1 MTTTTRTIAG
11 REVHPAAEMFPMLGE
26 SERLELRQSI
36 AEEGLTHPIVLDG
49 QGRVLDGRNRL
60 LACSL
65 AGVEPRFTAYMGD
78 DPIGY
83 VVRANLRRRH
93 LTEGQRAILA
103 ADLLPLYQRE
113 AELRRT
119 RALEAANAERAAAAE
134 RARARQ
140 ARTVEPEPEPE
151 EPETDETEAEIDTGR
166 ARDLAAAAADVSGR
180 SVARAAVVL
189 ERGAPELVEA
199 TRGGAIAVSTA
210 ADLTDLPLAEQAEV
224 LARGEAEILAR
235 AKAIRA
241 ARQADRRDERMTRI
255 AAIARGNR
263 PLEVG
268 PERYAVILADP
279 PWRYD
284 APISATREIEE
295 HYPTMTVDEICA
307 LPVGEIATDDALLF
321 LWATAPLLPE
331 AIRVAEAW
339 GFEYRTHQ
347 IWAKSGRTGM
357 GRWLRTEHELLLWCV
372 RGAPPVP
379 PPGDRPHSVIT
390 APVGEHSV
398 KPALFAEQIEQLYGP
413 LPRIELFTRAPR
425 EGWAAWGNQAEAAE
439 GEEGSSDA

>member
-1 MTTTTRTIAG
+1 MTTTRTIAG
-11 REVHPAAEMFPMLGE
+11 REVHPAAEMFPMMGE
-26 SERLELRQSI
+26 PERLELRRSI

-65 AGVEPRFTAYMGD
+65 AGVEPRFTAYVGD
-78 DPIGY
+78 DPIAY
-83 VVRANLRRRH
+83 VVRNNLIRRH

-119 RALEAANAERAAAAE
+119 RALEAANAERAAVAE

-140 ARTVEPEPEPE
+140 ARMVEPEPE
-151 EPETDETEAEIDTGR
+151 EPETEEPEDEGEIDTGR

-199 TRGGAIAVSTA
+199 TRGGSIAVSTA

-224 LARGEAEILAR
+224 IARGEAEVLAR

-241 ARQADRRDERMTRI
+241 ARQAANRDERLTRI
-255 AAIARGNR
+255 ATIARGNR

-268 PERYAVILADP
+268 SERYAVILADP

-284 APISATREIEE
+284 APISTSREIEE

-339 GFEYRTHQ
+339 GFEVRTHQ

-379 PPGDRPHSVIT
+379 PPSDRPHSVIT

-439 GEEGSSDA
+439 GEEASSDA